1 MRTRLKPGA
10 IGRARFL
17 RSHPTDVERKLWYH
31 LRALKRL
38 GFHFRRQ
45 APFRS
50 YILDF
55 VEHSRRVVIELDG
68 GQHGDAK
75 HKTRDEI
82 RDRTLTAEGYLVLRF
97 LNLHVLENIDGTVE
111 YIISVLNSRP
121 FPPPAPPARNALRRF
136 DLPTRAGLSHIGEEG
151 EEEGGLRRRV

>member
-1 MRTRLKPGA
+1 LRT
-10 IGRARFL
+10 
-17 RSHPTDVERKLWYH
+17 
-31 LRALKRL
+31 LKRL

-68 GQHGDAK
+68 SQHGDAV
-75 HKTRDEI
+75 HRI
-82 RDRTLTAEGYLVLRF
+82 RDGVRDKMLIAEGYLVLCMSNVDV
-97 LNLHVLENIDGTVE
+97 LKNLDSTVE

-121 FPPPAPPARNALRRF
+121 YPHPNRLRADALRRF
-136 DLPTRAGLSHIGEEG
+136 DLPTRG
-151 EEEGGLRRRV
+151 R